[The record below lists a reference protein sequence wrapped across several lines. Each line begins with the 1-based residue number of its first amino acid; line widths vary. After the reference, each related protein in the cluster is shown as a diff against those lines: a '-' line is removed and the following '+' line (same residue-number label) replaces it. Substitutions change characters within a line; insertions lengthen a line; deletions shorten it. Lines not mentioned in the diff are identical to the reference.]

1 MLEEKTKK
9 KHKGETEIV
18 CNDIKGA
25 NLVQASLIS
34 LKAGQ
39 TGEDES

>member
-1 MLEEKTKK
+1 M
-9 KHKGETEIV
+9 KHKGEIEIV

-34 LKAGQ
+34 LK
-39 TGEDES
+39 TGSDWRGSELDE